1 MTDTIAAD
9 TQTTPKHGK
18 NAFFFVIVAVVLNMI
33 SFGII
38 MPVMPDLLVEV
49 TGKDVDQIAIE
60 SGLLAATFAV
70 ANFFAMPILGGLS
83 DAYGRR
89 PVLLASIA
97 MLGVDLIIM
106 GLAPTLAVLFLGRF
120 LGGLFSAT
128 YSVANAYIA
137 DVTEPEERGRAFGM
151 MGAAFGIGFILG
163 PVFGGLLGGID
174 TRLPFFVA
182 AGIAGLNFLYGLFVL
197 PESLPAEDRRPFT
210 LARANPFGAFKHFAK
225 LPKVAWFIVAI
236 GLYHL
241 AHMIYPATW
250 HLHGAVRYG
259 WDSVM
264 IGISL
269 GVVGL
274 GSAIGQAFLTGYL
287 IKRLGAMKAAF
298 WGLSMNAVA
307 LTLFAFANAP
317 WMAFA
322 VIAVS
327 ALGGVAMPAIQTITS
342 TLTPKNAQ
350 GELQGAQASMQAFTM
365 IFSPVLM
372 TSIFSAFSERDADY
386 FVAYFPGAAFLMAAI
401 FILIAMIPFLIGVR
415 MNRTALVD
423 TDAAAMT
430 DAAA

>member
-1 MTDTIAAD
+1 MSETN
-9 TQTTPKHGK
+9 TQPRAGK

-49 TGKDVDQIAIE
+49 TNKNVDQIAIE

-70 ANFFAMPILGGLS
+70 ANFLAMPILGGLS

-89 PVLLASIA
+89 PVLLASIF

-106 GLAPTLAVLFLGRF
+106 GLAPTLTILFFGRF
-120 LGGLFSAT
+120 LGGMFSAT

-137 DVTEPEERGRAFGM
+137 DVTEPDERGRAFGM

-182 AGIAGLNFLYGLFVL
+182 AGIAGLNFLYGVFVL
-197 PESLPAEDRRPFT
+197 PESLPKEDRRPFT

-250 HLHGAVRYG
+250 HLHGAIRYG

-269 GVVGL
+269 GVVGI
-274 GSAIGQAFLTGYL
+274 GSAISQALLTGYL
-287 IKRLGAMKAAF
+287 IKRLGPMKAAF
-298 WGLSMNAVA
+298 WGLSMNAMA

-322 VIAVS
+322 IICVS

-342 TLTPKNAQ
+342 TLTPKNEQ
-350 GELQGAQASMQAFTM
+350 GELQGAQSSIQAFTM

-372 TSIFSAFSERDADY
+372 TSVLSAFSEREADY
-386 FVAYFPGAAFLMAAI
+386 FVFYFPGAAFLLAAV
-401 FILIAMIPFLIGVR
+401 FILLAMVPFIIGVR
-415 MNRTALVD
+415 MNREKIAESDLNSVEPT
-423 TDAAAMT
+423 TEQAA
-430 DAAA
+430 

>member
-1 MTDTIAAD
+1 MDSSDTTKAPA
-9 TQTTPKHGK
+9 TQKHGK
-18 NAFFFVIVAVVLNMI
+18 NAFFFVIVSVVLNMI

-49 TGKDVDQIAIE
+49 TGKNVDQIAIQ

-70 ANFFAMPILGGLS
+70 ANFLAMPVLGGLS

-89 PVLLASIA
+89 PVLLASIF
-97 MLGVDLIIM
+97 MLGIDLIIM
-106 GLAPTLAVLFLGRF
+106 GLAPTLAVLFFGRF
-120 LGGLFSAT
+120 LGGMFSAT

-151 MGAAFGIGFILG
+151 MGAAFGFGFILG

-182 AGIAGLNFLYGLFVL
+182 AGIAGINFAYGLFVL
-197 PESLPAEDRRPFT
+197 PESLAPENRRPFT
-210 LARANPFGAFKHFAK
+210 LARANPFGAFKHFVK
-225 LPKVAWFIVAI
+225 LPKVGWFIVAI
-236 GLYHL
+236 GLYHM

-264 IGISL
+264 IGFSL

-274 GSAIGQAFLTGYL
+274 GSAISQALLTGYL

-298 WGLSMNAVA
+298 WGLSMNVVA
-307 LTLFAFANAP
+307 LTLFAFAGAP

-322 VIAVS
+322 IIGVS

-342 TLTPKNAQ
+342 TLTPKNEQ
-350 GELQGAQASMQAFTM
+350 GELQGAQSSIQAFSM
-365 IFSPVLM
+365 MFSPILM
-372 TSIFSAFSERDADY
+372 TSVLSAFSERDASY
-386 FVAYFPGAAFLMAAI
+386 YVTYFPGAAFLLAAGI
-401 FILIAMIPFLIGVR
+401 TLLAMIPFLIGVR
-415 MNRTALVD
+415 MNRKAIIEADPNSTPAE
-423 TDAAAMT
+423 
-430 DAAA
+430 